1 MNSDIFELNF
11 NELFFQKNH
20 FEFKLEN
27 FEHYFDT
34 TKKPQ
39 EDIDMDK
46 IIMEVNINDEVEFK
60 LNYPLL
66 MEVMNEEDEDELIS
80 LLIYN
85 FIAGRIIDNL
95 VNDKSFY
102 IPASRDSLVTKFE
115 VALSDEI
122 NDLIEFS
129 KNSKKNLLLIFKE

>member
-1 MNSDIFELNF
+1 MMKLN
-11 NELFFQKNH
+11 L
-20 FEFKLEN
+20 
-27 FEHYFDT
+27 
-34 TKKPQ
+34 
-39 EDIDMDK
+39 
-46 IIMEVNINDEVEFK
+46 K

-115 VALSDEI
+115 IALSDEI

-129 KNSKKNLLLIFKE
+129 KTQRTCY